1 MSNRLA
7 ILEAQIE
14 QLVEGTLSRL
24 LAGRLQAREVAVRL
38 ARAMEDHALPG
49 PGGARLAPSRY
60 VVHLNPDDV
69 AALQTASPELTQR
82 LTDELVIFARELD
95 LTLAAPPAVV
105 IEANAEVELNG
116 IRVDPAPAQPR
127 EPTQPMIS
135 MNTPLPAQRAP
146 KAYLIVGGDRHLQ
159 LDRPV
164 ITLGRRLDNTVILD
178 DPRVSRHHAQLR
190 QRYGRWVLYDLG
202 SAAGTSVNNDR
213 VEECVLRPGDVISLA
228 GVALIYGE
236 EEPGGNPED
245 TGHTRPM
252 QTRAD
257 ARPKMKDE
265 LRRMKD
271 E

>member
-1 MSNRLA
+1 MSNRLTR
-7 ILEAQIE
+7 LEAQIE

-49 PGGARLAPSRY
+49 PGETRLAPSRY
-60 VVHLNPDDV
+60 AVHLNPDDA
-69 AALQTASPELTQR
+69 AALQTAWPELTQS

-95 LTLAAPPAVV
+95 LTLIAPPTVL
-105 IEANAEVELNG
+105 IEADPAVELNG
-116 IRVDPAPAQPR
+116 IRVEPAPAEPK
-127 EPTQPMIS
+127 EPTQPLIS
-135 MNTPLPAQRAP
+135 MNTPLPTQRAP
-146 KAYLIVGGDRHLQ
+146 KAYLIVAGDRHLT

-164 ITLGRRLDNTVILD
+164 VTLGRRLDNTVILD
-178 DPRVSRHHAQLR
+178 DPRISRHHAQLR

-202 SAAGTSVNNDR
+202 SAAGSSVNNDR

-228 GVALIYGE
+228 GVTLIYGE
-236 EEPGGNPED
+236 EDPAGNPDD

-252 QTRAD
+252 LARTD

-265 LRRMKD
+265 L
-271 E
+271 